1 MTTAALTAQSGL
13 AMQQAQASRAVPGG
27 RANVDKA
34 AQDYEAMFLSQM
46 FQHMFA
52 GVSTDGMFGGGHA
65 EEMFR
70 SMMVDEYSKLVSRS
84 GGVGIADSV
93 RGEMLKMQEVQ

>member
-1 MTTAALTAQSGL
+1 MSVDALTAQSGL
-13 AMQQAQASRAVPGG
+13 ALQQAQASRALPGG

-34 AQDYEAMFLSQM
+34 ATDFEAMFLSQM
-46 FQHMFA
+46 FQHMFSGIQA
-52 GVSTDGMFGGGHA
+52 DGLFGGGHA

-70 SMMVDEYSKLVSRS
+70 SMMVDEYAKLVASR

-93 RGEMLKMQEVQ
+93 RGAMLKMQEVQ